1 MDFFGAASQNEFTPE
16 QKSGEKK
23 LTGFSLAALVC
34 AVLSLLSLLS
44 LCTGVFAI
52 SFGCMG
58 ILFVILARRKNQPM
72 TNANYISMCMCLVGI
87 ILGIS
92 LVIYVLATVIIPMLT
107 DPEAFRELNTF
118 YENTDGVSLEEML
131 GEDIS
136 GLLPNL

>member
-1 MDFFGAASQNEFTPE
+1 MDFFGEASQNDFSPD
-16 QKSGEKK
+16 QRSGEKR

-34 AVLSLLSLLS
+34 AILSLLS

-72 TNANYISMCMCLVGI
+72 PNANYISMCMCLVGI

-92 LVIYVLATVIIPMLT
+92 LVIYVLTSVIIPMLT
-107 DPEAFRELNTF
+107 DPDAFRELNTF
-118 YENTDGVSLEEML
+118 YENIYGVSLEEML
-131 GEDIS
+131 GQDMS
-136 GLLPNL
+136 GFLPKQ

>member
-23 LTGFSLAALVC
+23 LTGFSLATLVC
-34 AVLSLLSLLS
+34 AVLSLLS

-118 YENTDGVSLEEML
+118 YKNTYGVSLEEML